1 MLYLFNINTVVLF
14 IVFLECSF
22 NVWHVKGNKC
32 KKKNTL
38 YKVKHISI
46 VLASTA

>member
-1 MLYLFNINTVVLF
+1 MYGMLKVT
-14 IVFLECSF
+14 SA
-22 NVWHVKGNKC
+22 